1 MSDQNGNSQPAQIRV
16 GDILNGIFEVKR
28 FIARGGMGEVFEGVN
43 IQTEEKVAI
52 KVILPS
58 MAADPKVEAMFR
70 KEAKTLTKL
79 SHPALVQYRV
89 LAHDPQLGLLYI
101 VTDFIDGTSL
111 ADAMAGLGATP
122 AELLALTRRLAEG
135 LRAAHE
141 LGAIHR
147 DLSPDNVLLERGRL
161 ERARI
166 IDFGIAK
173 DLDPGNATI
182 IGDGFAGKLGF
193 VAPEQLGDFGR
204 NIGPWTDV
212 YSLGLVILSVTRGKN
227 VDLGQTLVD
236 AIDKRRQPM
245 DLSLVPTELRPLLQ
259 AMLVPDPAARLPSMG
274 DVIQVIDRNNY
285 QRTLFALPST
295 EFTPGMS
302 SGLPGGD
309 TAATMVP
316 GITAPVAAPP
326 PPPPPPPPQVD
337 RRAAAPAESYGSA
350 GSKSNKVP
358 LIAGGA
364 LALALAG
371 GAAWWGLGQKGG
383 GDAVSIA
390 RAAAA
395 AQSCS
400 WINVQ
405 ADPTS
410 PKVLVLE
417 GAALDP
423 TGAKNAIAKA
433 VGEAADDMTLDA
445 DKVGPLMRDACP
457 LIDSARAIRSDRP
470 LLSGQQYEYEARLDG
485 AASMPGRVA
494 IRTEQTLN
502 IGAPTQDFSVFGF
515 DPNGTA
521 TWLMDRSK
529 VSERVANKTLD
540 VLDNDRYRLK
550 IDTDSLGRVG
560 ILVVTGTS
568 PLDTRWASDAP
579 NVRDAAWQQRFA
591 EEAKAGGWQADMI
604 WFDVR
609 DSSPG

>member
-1 MSDQNGNSQPAQIRV
+1 MNDQNGNPQPAQIRV
-16 GDILNGIFEVKR
+16 GDVLNGIFEVKR

-43 IQTEEKVAI
+43 IQTDEKVAI

-122 AELLALTRRLAEG
+122 AELLSLTRRLAEG
-135 LRAAHE
+135 LRAAHD

-212 YSLGLVILSVTRGKN
+212 YSLGLVIFSVIRGKN

-236 AIDKRRQPM
+236 AIDKRRQIM

-259 AMLVPDPAARLPSMG
+259 AMLVPDPAARLPTMG

-295 EFTPGMS
+295 EFTPGVS
-302 SGLPGGD
+302 SGLGGD
-309 TAATMVP
+309 VANTMVP
-316 GITAPVAAPP
+316 GITSPTASPP
-326 PPPPPPPPQVD
+326 PSASGA
-337 RRAAAPAESYGSA
+337 RAAELVNSPPSVRG
-350 GSKSNKVP
+350 KRPV
-358 LIAGGA
+358 IAGGA

-371 GAAWWGLGQKGG
+371 GAAWWGMSNKSG
-383 GDAVSIA
+383 GDAMTVA
-390 RAAAA
+390 RAAALNEP
-395 AQSCS
+395 CS

-423 TGAKNAIAKA
+423 AATKSSIAKL
-433 VGEAADDMTLDA
+433 VNEAADGITIDA
-445 DKVGPLMRDACP
+445 DKVGSLMRDACP
-457 LIDSARAIRSDRP
+457 LIDSVRAIRSDRP

-485 AASMPGRVA
+485 AVGMPGKIA

-502 IGAPTQDFSVFGF
+502 IGAPTQDFSVFGL
-515 DPNGTA
+515 DPNGTS

-529 VSERVANKTLD
+529 VSERVENKTLD

-560 ILVVTGTS
+560 ILVVTGKA
-568 PLDTRWASDAP
+568 PLDTRWANDAP
-579 NVRDAAWQQRFA
+579 AIRDAGWQQRFA
-591 EEAKAGGWQADMI
+591 EQAKAGGWQADMI
-604 WFDVR
+604 WFDVQ

>member
-1 MSDQNGNSQPAQIRV
+1 VSDQNGNSQPAQIRV

-89 LAHDPQLGLLYI
+89 LAHDPNLGLLYI

-111 ADAMAGLGATP
+111 ADAMAGLGASP

-135 LRAAHE
+135 LRAAHD

-259 AMLVPDPAARLPSMG
+259 AMLVPDPAARLPTMG

-295 EFTPGMS
+295 EFTPGVS

-309 TAATMVP
+309 MEATMVP
-316 GITAPVAAPP
+316 GITTPLPPASAPIVE
-326 PPPPPPPPQVD
+326 
-337 RRAAAPAESYGSA
+337 RRAAPAPVQDFGAA
-350 GSKSNKVP
+350 KSRKVP

-371 GAAWWGLGQKGG
+371 GAAWWGLGSKGG
-383 GDAVSIA
+383 GDAMSVA
-390 RAAAA
+390 RTAAA

-423 TGAKNAIAKA
+423 AGAKNAIAKA
-433 VGEAADDMTLDA
+433 VSDVSGDMTIDA

-457 LIDSARAIRSDRP
+457 LIDSVRAIRSERP

-485 AASMPGRVA
+485 AIGYPGKVA

-502 IGAPTQDFSVFGF
+502 IGAPTQDFGVFGL

-521 TWLMDRSK
+521 SWLMDRSK
-529 VSERVANKTLD
+529 VNDRVANKTLD

-560 ILVVTGTS
+560 ILVVTGAS
-568 PLDTRWASDAP
+568 PLDTRWAGDAP
-579 NVRDAAWQQRFA
+579 NLRDASWQKRFA
-591 EEAKAGGWQADMI
+591 DEAKAGGWQADMI
-604 WFDVR
+604 WFDVQ